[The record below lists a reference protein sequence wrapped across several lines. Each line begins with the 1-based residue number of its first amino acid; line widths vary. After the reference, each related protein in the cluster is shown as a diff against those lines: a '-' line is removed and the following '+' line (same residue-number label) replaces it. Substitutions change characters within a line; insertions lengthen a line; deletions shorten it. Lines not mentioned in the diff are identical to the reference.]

1 MRWIY
6 LLVILALFAGCTKK
20 MSDELA
26 EESQSA
32 SSVFIVFESEIQ
44 GKVLSNSLHLPFGI
58 AGDIFGNIY
67 LTDAG
72 NDRIIKF
79 SKELKPLK
87 EIGGYGTTEGS
98 MNFPTYI
105 TIDNNLNVRYTDE
118 KNRRVVHL
126 NSDLTFVES
135 ILFEDEEEP
144 LRFGFPSGIA
154 VSDVGELWIADR
166 DNNQIA
172 VYNNVGNFSHI
183 LGDYGYAGGVVKLPE
198 KIYRDPN
205 DRFIVCDAGNKRLVL
220 YDQYGGY
227 QNQIQSKSFSYPV
240 SVVMYHEH
248 YFVLDGVT
256 SEIFVL
262 DIKGKHLT
270 TISSL
275 LPGDDTA
282 MLKPSDIYVT
292 ADGKLLIADTGNDRL
307 IVCSVFIE
315 K

>member
-6 LLVILALFAGCTKK
+6 LLVVLALFTGCTKK
-20 MSDELA
+20 KSDEIA
-26 EESQSA
+26 EEVKSV
-32 SSVFIVFESEIQ
+32 SSVFVVFESEIQ
-44 GKVLSNSLHLPFGI
+44 GQVLSRSIHFPFGLS
-58 AGDIFGNIY
+58 GDIFGNIY

-72 NDRIIKF
+72 NDRIVKF

-135 ILFEDEEEP
+135 ILFEDEEDP
-144 LRFGFPSGIA
+144 HRFGFPSGIA

-166 DNNQIA
+166 DNNQVA

-183 LGDYGYAGGVVKLPE
+183 LGDYGYAGGVLKSPE

-205 DRFIVCDAGNKRLVL
+205 DNFIVCDAGNKRLVL

-227 QNQIQSKSFSYPV
+227 QKQIQNKIFSYPV
-240 SVVMYHEH
+240 SVVFFQDH
-248 YFVLDGVT
+248 Y
-256 SEIFVL
+256 
-262 DIKGKHLT
+262 
-270 TISSL
+270 
-275 LPGDDTA
+275 
-282 MLKPSDIYVT
+282 
-292 ADGKLLIADTGNDRL
+292 
-307 IVCSVFIE
+307 
-315 K
+315 